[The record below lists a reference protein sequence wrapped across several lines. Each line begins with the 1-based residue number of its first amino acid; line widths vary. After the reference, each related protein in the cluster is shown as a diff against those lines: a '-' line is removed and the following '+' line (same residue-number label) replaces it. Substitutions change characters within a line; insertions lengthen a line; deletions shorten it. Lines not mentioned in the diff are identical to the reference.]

1 MLFVLV
7 RIEFGT
13 VSNFIVGKTLL
24 TLPGFCVPH
33 FDVSIVGAAQESITN
48 VVEIRVTN
56 GLPAKKGKVLITMY
70 QKYHQEVSYSNSS
83 VKLQYVFFCFRNF
96 HEIKCQ

>member
-56 GLPAKKGKVLITMY
+56 GLPAKKGKSFDQNVPKKSPRSLIFKLFRQIAVLG
-70 QKYHQEVSYSNSS
+70 SCF
-83 VKLQYVFFCFRNF
+83 FFCIR
-96 HEIKCQ
+96 